1 MKFSDS
7 LYNFLKWFCL
17 ICLPAISTF
26 LFALGNIFDW
36 SFTDQVTGVI
46 AAVTTL
52 IGALIGISTAN
63 YNKSKGGE

>member
-36 SFTDQVTGVI
+36 NFTDQVTGVI

>member
-1 MKFSDS
+1 MKFPDKV
-7 LYNFLKWFCL
+7 YEFLKWFCL
-17 ICLPAISTF
+17 ICLPACSTC
-26 LFALGNIFDW
+26 LFAIGSIFGW
-36 SFTDQVTGVI
+36 TFTEQVTGVI